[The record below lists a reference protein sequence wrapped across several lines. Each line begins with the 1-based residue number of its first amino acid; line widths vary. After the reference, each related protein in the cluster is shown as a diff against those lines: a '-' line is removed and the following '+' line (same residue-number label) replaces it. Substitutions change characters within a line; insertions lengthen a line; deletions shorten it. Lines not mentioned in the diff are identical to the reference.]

1 MYLATP
7 LKGKRMRIREIARN
21 YTDAR
26 KVMAAGY
33 YPYFRPV
40 ESDQD
45 TWVDLNGQKVLM
57 LGSNNYLGL
66 TNHPEV
72 KKAAIDAIRD
82 FGTGC
87 AGSRFLNGTLLIHLK
102 LEEKLAEFLN
112 KEAVLLFSTGF
123 QVNQGVISTLI
134 GKDSVVI
141 SDKFNHA
148 SIIDGCR
155 LAFGKSKKYNHNNME
170 DLERVLKTSVD
181 AKTCLVVMDGIFS
194 MEGDIAHLGEIVK
207 LAEKYDADV
216 MVDDAH
222 SIGVLG
228 PKGDGTAAHFGVN
241 DKVSLIM
248 GTFSKSLASI
258 GGFIA
263 SDEDTIHY
271 LKHHSRALIFSAS
284 PPPASVASVIKA
296 LEVIQREPERREKLW
311 ENTRRITAG
320 LKELGFDLGL
330 SNTPIIPIIVG
341 DNLKV
346 FIFCKRLQDEGIFVN
361 PVVAP
366 AVQPGNQLIRISLM
380 STHTNDQIDF
390 ALEKLG
396 QVGREL
402 ELIP

>member
-1 MYLATP
+1 M
-7 LKGKRMRIREIARN
+7 KIREIAR
-21 YTDAR
+21 TFTEAR
-26 KVMAAGY
+26 QVMELGY

-45 TWVDLNGQKVLM
+45 TMVELNGQKVLM

-66 TNHPEV
+66 TSHPEV
-72 KKAAIDAIRD
+72 KQAAMDAIRD

-112 KEAVLLFSTGF
+112 KEAVLLYSTGF
-123 QVNQGVISTLI
+123 QVNQGVIATLI

-141 SDKFNHA
+141 SDKLNHA

-155 LAFGKSKKYNHNNME
+155 LAFGRSLKYNHNDMS
-170 DLERVLKTSVD
+170 DLERVLKNVQD
-181 AKTCLVVMDGIFS
+181 AKTRLVVMDGVFS
-194 MEGDIAHLGEIVK
+194 MEGDIAPLAEIVD

-222 SIGVLG
+222 SLGVLG
-228 PKGDGTAAHFGVN
+228 PNGDGTAAHFGVI

-296 LEVIQREPERREKLW
+296 LEIIQREPERRHSLW
-311 ENTRRITAG
+311 ANTQRIKDG
-320 LKELGFDLGL
+320 LEQLGFNLGL
-330 SNTPIIPIIVG
+330 SSTPIIPVIVG
-341 DNLKV
+341 DNIKV
-346 FIFCKRLQDEGIFVN
+346 FVFCKRLEEEGVFVN

-366 AVQPGNQLIRISLM
+366 GVQPGNQLIRISLM
-380 STHTNDQIDF
+380 STHTFEQIDF
-390 ALEKLG
+390 ALDKLG
-396 QVGREL
+396 QIGREL
-402 ELIP
+402 GLIS

>member
-1 MYLATP
+1 
-7 LKGKRMRIREIARN
+7 MRIRDVAKTYTAAREVIA
-21 YTDAR
+21 
-26 KVMAAGY
+26 MGY

-45 TWVDLNGQKVLM
+45 TEVDLNGHKVLM

-72 KKAAIDAIRD
+72 KQAAMDAIRD

-112 KEAVLLFSTGF
+112 KEAVLLYSTGF
-123 QVNQGVISTLI
+123 QVNQGVIATVV

-141 SDKFNHA
+141 SDKLNHA

-155 LAFGKSKKYNHNNME
+155 LSFAKSLKYNHNDME
-170 DLERVLKTSVD
+170 DLERVLQGTND
-181 AKTCLVVMDGIFS
+181 AKTKLLVMDGVFS
-194 MEGDIAHLGEIVK
+194 MEGDIANLPQIVE

-228 PKGDGTAAHFGVN
+228 PNGDGTAAHFGLN
-241 DKVSLIM
+241 DRVSLIM
-248 GTFSKSLASI
+248 GTFSKSLASV

-263 SDEDTIHY
+263 GDDDTLHF

-284 PPPASVASVIKA
+284 PPPASVASVLKA
-296 LEVIQREPERREKLW
+296 LEI
-311 ENTRRITAG
+311 
-320 LKELGFDLGL
+320 
-330 SNTPIIPIIVG
+330 
-341 DNLKV
+341 
-346 FIFCKRLQDEGIFVN
+346 LQS
-361 PVVAP
+361 PCA
-366 AVQPGNQLIRISLM
+366 AYS
-380 STHTNDQIDF
+380 STF
-390 ALEKLG
+390 
-396 QVGREL
+396 
-402 ELIP
+402 

>member
-1 MYLATP
+1 
-7 LKGKRMRIREIARN
+7 MRIRDVARS
-21 YTDAR
+21 YTAA
-26 KVMAAGY
+26 KEVMAAGY

-45 TWVDLNGQKVLM
+45 TVVNLNGQKVLM

-66 TNHPEV
+66 TNHAEV
-72 KKAAIDAIRD
+72 KKAAMDAIRD

-112 KEAVLLFSTGF
+112 KEAVLLYSTGF

-155 LAFGKSKKYNHNNME
+155 LAFGKTVKYNHNDMK
-170 DLERVLKTSVD
+170 DLERVLKSVQNC
-181 AKTCLVVMDGIFS
+181 KIRLIVMDGVFS
-194 MEGDIAHLGEIVK
+194 MEGDIAKLDKIVA
-207 LAEKYDADV
+207 LAQKYDADV

-228 PKGDGTAAHFGVN
+228 PNGDGTAAHFGVN
-241 DKVSLIM
+241 DQVSLIM
-248 GTFSKSLASI
+248 GTFSKSLASV

-296 LEVIQREPERREKLW
+296 LEILQREPERRHQLW
-311 ENTRRITAG
+311 ANTRRLVEG
-320 LKELGFDLGL
+320 LKQLGFNLGL
-330 SNTPIIPIIVG
+330 SETPIIPIIVG
-341 DNLKV
+341 DNMKV
-346 FIFCKRLQDEGIFVN
+346 FIFCKRLQEEGIFVN

-366 AVQPGNQLIRISLM
+366 ATQPGNQLIRISLM
-380 STHTNDQIDF
+380 STHTFDQIDF
-390 ALEKLG
+390 ALDKLG
-396 QVGREL
+396 KVGKEL
-402 ELIP
+402 GIIS

>member
-1 MYLATP
+1 M
-7 LKGKRMRIREIARN
+7 KIR
-21 YTDAR
+21 DVAR
-26 KVMAAGY
+26 KYTAAREVMALGY

-45 TWVDLNGQKVLM
+45 TEVDLNGHKVLM

-72 KKAAIDAIRD
+72 KQAAIDAIRD

-87 AGSRFLNGTLLIHLK
+87 AGSRFLNGTLKIHLI

-112 KEAVLLFSTGF
+112 KESVLLYSTGF
-123 QVNQGVISTLI
+123 QVNQGVISAI
-134 GKDSVVI
+134 VGKDSVVI

-155 LAFGKSKKYNHNNME
+155 LSFAKLLKYNHNDMA
-170 DLERVLKTSVD
+170 DLERQLKHAAD
-181 AKTCLVVMDGIFS
+181 AKTRLIVMDGVFS
-194 MEGDIAHLGEIVK
+194 MEGDIARLPEVVA
-207 LAEKYDADV
+207 LAGKYDADV

-228 PKGDGTAAHFGVN
+228 PNGDGTGPHFN
-241 DKVSLIM
+241 LNNKVSLTM
-248 GTFSKSLASI
+248 GTFSKSLASV

-263 SDEDTIHY
+263 SDEDTIHF

-296 LEVIQREPERREKLW
+296 LEIMQREPERRHHLW
-311 ENTRRITAG
+311 ANTRRLVDG
-320 LKELGFDLGL
+320 LKQFGFDLGL
-330 SNTPIIPIIVG
+330 SETPIIPIIVG
-341 DNLKV
+341 DNMKV
-346 FIFCKRLQDEGIFVN
+346 FVFCKRLEEEGVFVN

-366 AVQPGNQLIRISLM
+366 ATQPGKQLIRISLM
-380 STHTNDQIDF
+380 STHTFDQIDF

-396 QVGREL
+396 MVGREL
-402 ELIP
+402 ELIS

>member
-1 MYLATP
+1 M
-7 LKGKRMRIREIARN
+7 KIRDIARK
-21 YTDAR
+21 YTEAR
-26 KVMAAGY
+26 EVMALGY

-45 TWVDLNGQKVLM
+45 TEVDLNGQKVLM

-66 TNHPEV
+66 TNHPDV
-72 KKAAIDAIRD
+72 KQAAMDAIRD

-102 LEEKLAEFLN
+102 LEEALAEFLN

-141 SDKFNHA
+141 SDKLNHA

-155 LAFGKSKKYNHNNME
+155 LSFGKSLKYNHNDVD
-170 DLERVLKTSVD
+170 DLERVLKTVNGHKSR
-181 AKTCLVVMDGIFS
+181 LVVMDGVFS
-194 MEGDIAHLGEIVK
+194 MEGDVAPLDKITEV
-207 LAEKYDADV
+207 AERYDADV

-222 SIGVLG
+222 SLGVLG
-228 PKGDGTAAHFGVN
+228 PNGDGTAAHFGVN

-248 GTFSKSLASI
+248 GTFSKSLASV

-263 SDEDTIHY
+263 SDDDTIHY

-284 PPPASVASVIKA
+284 PPPASVASVLKA
-296 LEVIQREPERREKLW
+296 LEILQREPERRHKLW
-311 ENTRRITAG
+311 ANTRRLTEG
-320 LKELGFDLGL
+320 LRQLGFNTGL
-330 SNTPIIPIIVG
+330 SETPIIPIIVG
-341 DNLKV
+341 DNIKV
-346 FIFCKRLQDEGIFVN
+346 FVFCKRLQEEGIFVN

-366 AVQPGNQLIRISLM
+366 AVQPGNQLIRLSLM
-380 STHTNDQIDF
+380 STHTYDQVDF
-390 ALEKLG
+390 AIDKMG
-396 QVGREL
+396 QVGCEL
-402 ELIP
+402 GLIS